1 MVRGGSFVAGF
12 AVTRTDREAAIK
24 SFTPGAYSCEQRGTG
39 AYENNITQICMAS
52 QPITFRYTPDQIAA
66 LELTISPE
74 RLSTYV
80 GVAGGDKALAILL
93 YERNI
98 LLSEGLYGVLQR
110 LEVALRN
117 AFHDAVAA
125 GLGRR
130 DWYDYAPFS
139 AAESEAVTAAKRK
152 LTQNSKPCTPGRV
165 VAELSFGFWTALT
178 HKRYARQFWD
188 VHLYKAFPHRR
199 MSHKT
204 AFARLD
210 SLRRL
215 RNRVAHLEP
224 ILGRNLHQDLAEI
237 VETMGWICPTSA
249 VWLEQTNTLKE
260 KLAIPL
266 PTAANAAALTG
277 GVPDES
283 AGNSAES

>member
-1 MVRGGSFVAGF
+1 
-12 AVTRTDREAAIK
+12 
-24 SFTPGAYSCEQRGTG
+24 
-39 AYENNITQICMAS
+39 MAS
-52 QPITFRYTPDQIAA
+52 QPVTFRYTPDQIAA

-110 LEVALRN
+110 LEVAVRN
-117 AFHDAVAA
+117 AFHDTLSA

-130 DWYDYAPFS
+130 DWYDYISLF
-139 AAESEAVTAAKRK
+139 AAESEAVNTAKRK
-152 LTQNSKPCTPGRV
+152 LTQNGKPWTPGRV

-178 HKRYARQFWD
+178 HKRYARQLWD

-204 AFARLD
+204 AIARLD

-215 RNRVAHLEP
+215 RNRVAHLER
-224 ILGRNLHQDLAEI
+224 ILGRNLQQDLAEI
-237 VETMGWICPTSA
+237 VETMGWVCPTSA
-249 VWLEQTNTLKE
+249 AWLEQTNTLKE
-260 KLAIPL
+260 KLATPL
-266 PTAANAAALTG
+266 PTAADAAALIGSVPNESTG
-277 GVPDES
+277 D
-283 AGNSAES
+283 SAES